1 MTSDYKVKVVSILQ
15 QHDLTWSVEC
25 LVDMKTTLG
34 VDMGH
39 MSSIQLGIWIVIDH
53 TDHINPGNED
63 VLIVVPTPSKV
74 EAVESNQ
81 KKSNNVL
88 YMFQLN
94 TPLIK
99 KGSLLKHMVGVL
111 Q

>member
-74 EAVESNQ
+74 EVVESNQ